1 MQPMWA
7 ENAISILRR
16 LCKDNE
22 PYSRAW
28 YNRWQDEAAQ
38 AGVSWSLCVD
48 LWCLTGAHP
57 LEDVE
62 RIIPLIPFMDKQPAG
77 KWRQLDSY
85 VLLIKA
91 AKAELDPK

>member
-1 MQPMWA
+1 
-7 ENAISILRR
+7 
-16 LCKDNE
+16 
-22 PYSRAW
+22 
-28 YNRWQDEAAQ
+28 
-38 AGVSWSLCVD
+38 
-48 LWCLTGAHP
+48 
-57 LEDVE
+57 VE